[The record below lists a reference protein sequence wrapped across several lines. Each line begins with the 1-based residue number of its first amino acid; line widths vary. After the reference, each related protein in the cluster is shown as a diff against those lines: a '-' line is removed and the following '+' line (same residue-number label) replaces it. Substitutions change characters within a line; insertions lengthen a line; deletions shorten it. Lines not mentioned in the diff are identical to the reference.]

1 VRGFAKIVLVFCQ
14 PLSDGETIG
23 GNVGEGKEGRR
34 AKELW
39 YGGAAAAAA
48 AATTTVACTRPPLG
62 TGGNF
67 IFLMHAAL
75 FSAFLLLLFFL
86 FLFSL
91 QNTVRWGRG
100 LGESNGGKCSN
111 VVYA

>member
-1 VRGFAKIVLVFCQ
+1 MRGFAKIVLVFCQ

-39 YGGAAAAAA
+39 YGGAAEAT
-48 AATTTVACTRPPLG
+48 ATTTVACTRPPLV

-67 IFLMHAAL
+67 IFLTHAAL
-75 FSAFLLLLFFL
+75 FSAFLLFFFGFCFPSKIL
-86 FLFSL
+86 Y
-91 QNTVRWGRG
+91 V
-100 LGESNGGKCSN
+100 GEGG
-111 VVYA
+111 